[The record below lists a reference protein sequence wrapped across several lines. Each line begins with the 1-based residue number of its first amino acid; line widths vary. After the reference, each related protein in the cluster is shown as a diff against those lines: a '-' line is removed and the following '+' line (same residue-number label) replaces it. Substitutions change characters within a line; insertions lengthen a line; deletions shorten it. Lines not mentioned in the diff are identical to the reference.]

1 MDIKSEIEIKME
13 EFVPEYDFS
22 QDFQNF
28 APNESNISLRE
39 IIKKELDE
47 NSSFI
52 KSEPRESDLEFV
64 FNEEKIKNND
74 IKSKDSDM
82 IMKKVDTQHVRVY

>member
-13 EFVPEYDFS
+13 ELVPDYDFS
-22 QDFQNF
+22 QDYQSF
-28 APNESNISLRE
+28 PHIES
-39 IIKKELDE
+39 IIPLPESIKRELDE

-64 FNEEKIKNND
+64 FNEEKLKNMV
-74 IKSKDSDM
+74 IKSENSP
-82 IMKKVDTQHVRVY
+82 MKKFDLHHVRFC